1 MVVAIVIPAFNEAST
16 IRAVAER
23 ALREASL
30 VVVVD
35 DGSTD
40 GTCNALSDVPVVMVR
55 HDRNRGKAAALWTGF
70 DVALAHEAD
79 CVATLDGDG
88 QHDPADV
95 RRLAVEAGRH
105 PHSIIIGARLLDRHK
120 APIVRRMANAFADFW
135 ISWAAGYRI
144 ADSQSGERIY
154 PAQLLR
160 LIEAAHDRRSS
171 FTFESE
177 VLIRGACIGYPSVS
191 VPIRTIYMGES
202 GRRSHFR
209 PVRDIWRIVVMVGQS
224 LLARGLFLK
233 GLWNSLRFSANVVAV
248 VDVDAP
254 ALGEGIGT

>member
-1 MVVAIVIPAFNEAST
+1 MIVAIVIPAFNEART

-23 ALREASL
+23 ALRESSL

-40 GTCNALSDVPVVMVR
+40 ETCNALAGLPVVVVR

-70 DVALAHEAD
+70 DVALTSEAD
-79 CVATLDGDG
+79 YVATLDGDG
-88 QHDPADV
+88 QHDAVDL
-95 RRLAVEAGRH
+95 RRLAVEAGKH
-105 PHSIIIGARLLDRHK
+105 PHSIIIGARLIDRVN
-120 APIVRRMANAFADFW
+120 APFGRRIANAFADFW
-135 ISWAAGYRI
+135 ISWAAGYPI

-177 VLIRGACIGYPSVS
+177 VLIRGACLGYSSVS
-191 VPIRTIYMGES
+191 VPIRTIYMGAS
-202 GRRSHFR
+202 GRQSHFR
-209 PVRDIWRIVVMVGQS
+209 PVRDVWRIVLMVAQS
-224 LLARGLFLK
+224 LLVRGLYLR
-233 GLWNSLRFSANVVAV
+233 GLWNSLRSSANVVAV
-248 VDVDAP
+248 EDAIP
-254 ALGEGIGT
+254 PELREGIGT